1 MSRLF
6 IFLRSFCAVRESP
19 LSETRRAFP
28 ARRTAGARFTEK
40 TAAAGRELGGGEF
53 RFAEPFAPQR
63 DERRVSGTGDGVF
76 AGQLR
81 AEIAGDEVRFFSFCR
96 DDDAEPLPS
105 EHRHGAVVGDI
116 AAHGVFAGEHEDQI
130 AGRPCFR
137 RRKAERAP
145 GLFGKGDAPGRTGG
159 ELDLIEPVFFPHRE
173 NTGRRAEAHF
183 RKRGAQ
189 EIHDEV
195 SCRHRGVAAEVDL
208 SGRREPAQVE
218 SVRPGCEKSRF
229 GKSELRGG
237 ALHERRGEGP
247 FRETDSGRI
256 SASRAGGEGFDDSVF
271 HDDLRK
277 IFSLLWEVPPHF
289 SRALASALREGN
301 AR

>member
-6 IFLRSFCAVRESP
+6 FCALSARPEREP
-19 LSETRRAFP
+19 AFRDKAGLP
-28 ARRTAGARFTEK
+28 REANGGARFTEK

-53 RFAEPFAPQR
+53 RFAESFAPQR

-116 AAHGVFAGEHEDQI
+116 AAHGAFAGEHEDQI

-137 RRKAERAP
+137 WRKAERAP
-145 GLFGKGDAPGRTGG
+145 GLFGKGDASGRAGG

-208 SGRREPAQVE
+208 SGR
-218 SVRPGCEKSRF
+218 
-229 GKSELRGG
+229 
-237 ALHERRGEGP
+237 
-247 FRETDSGRI
+247 I

-277 IFSLLWEVPPHF
+277 IFPLLWEVPPHF
-289 SRALASALREGN
+289 SRALASGLREGT